1 MSKDFLTNNDPLLIV
16 WLTNFETKIPTLGPP
31 LGLAAGDITDLTT
44 ICSTTIEHIET
55 VEVKKNE
62 AQNAVTAKET
72 YKKDQ
77 MPVLRNAIRRLKTS
91 ADYTDAIGQELGVIG
106 TDSALPDKPGL
117 KAKARVNDVELSF
130 TKKGLDGVNVYARP
144 KGTSPWTFLSRDTN
158 SPYNDARPLANAATP
173 ETREYMCIGV
183 VADEEVGT
191 PSDIVSAIFGG

>member
-1 MSKDFLTNNDPLLIV
+1 MSNNYLPTADPHLIV
-16 WLTNFETKIPTLGPP
+16 WLTNFQTKISTYGPG
-31 LGLAAGDITDLTT
+31 LGLAAGDIIDLTNL
-44 ICSTTIEHIET
+44 CGGAIELIEN
-55 VEVKKNE
+55 VEIKRNE

-72 YKKDQ
+72 FKKDQ

-158 SPYNDARPLANAATP
+158 SPYNDARPLANAAIP

-191 PSDIVSAIFGG
+191 PSDIVSAVFGG